1 MNAHDLMTPDVVTVL
16 PDMPV
21 VAIARLM
28 AERGISAVP
37 VADARRQVVGVVS
50 EGDLI
55 RHVAGENQKDMGLF
69 AVMFSDPHRL
79 AAEYAKAHGRT
90 ARDVMTTALVSV
102 PPTAA
107 AEEIARLMAQK
118 KVRRVLVMDGDRLAG
133 VVSRAD
139 LLRAVLTPATA
150 QSQSDEA
157 IRRQIRDE
165 MRQLP
170 WVSSHLVTVMVK
182 DGVVTLH
189 GLVGSP
195 EIGRGLETLAAGVG
209 GVTKVENRTEI
220 GPAMPYSLA

>member
-21 VAIARLM
+21 VALARLM
-28 AERGISAVP
+28 SERGISAVP
-37 VADARRQVVGVVS
+37 VADAQRRVLGVVS

-55 RHVAGENQKDMGLF
+55 RHVAGERQKDMNLF
-69 AVMFSDPHRL
+69 AVIFADPHRL
-79 AAEYAKAHGRT
+79 ASEYAKTHGKT
-90 ARDVMTTALVSV
+90 ARDVMSTPPISV
-102 PPTAA
+102 PPTADA
-107 AEEIARLMAQK
+107 QEVARLMAAK
-118 KVRRVLVMDGDRLAG
+118 NIRRVLVMDGDRLVG

-139 LLRAVLTPATA
+139 LLRAILAPPTA

-157 IRRQIRDE
+157 IRRQILGE

-170 WVSSHLVTVMVK
+170 WVSSHLITVIVR

-195 EIGRGLETLAAGVG
+195 EIGRGLETLAANVG
-209 GVTKVENRTEI
+209 GVTKVDNRTEV
-220 GPAMPYSLA
+220 GPAVWY